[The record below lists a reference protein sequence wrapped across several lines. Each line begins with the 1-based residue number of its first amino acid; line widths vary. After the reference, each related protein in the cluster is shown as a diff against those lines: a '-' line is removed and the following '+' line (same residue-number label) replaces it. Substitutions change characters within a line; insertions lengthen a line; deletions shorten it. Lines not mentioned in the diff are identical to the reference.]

1 MSTLIQKPFN
11 SYRIEYGITNPFGK
25 DLARIDFL
33 LGEAK
38 VGQALFGDAIVPG
51 SFAALANNDEIDL
64 FFPLS
69 HFHNILDL
77 LSIHSGLSLFV
88 EVDEIPQREV
98 SRGGIMT
105 GQPR

>member
-1 MSTLIQKPFN
+1 MSTLTQKPFN
-11 SYRIEYGITNPFGK
+11 SYRIEYGITNPSGK

-38 VGQALFGDAIVPG
+38 VGQALFGDAIAPG
-51 SFAALANNDEIDL
+51 AFAALVNDAEIHL

-69 HFHNILDL
+69 HFHNIMDL
-77 LSIHSGLSLFV
+77 LSSHSGLSLFV
-88 EVDEIPQREV
+88 EVNEIPERDI

-105 GQPR
+105 HS